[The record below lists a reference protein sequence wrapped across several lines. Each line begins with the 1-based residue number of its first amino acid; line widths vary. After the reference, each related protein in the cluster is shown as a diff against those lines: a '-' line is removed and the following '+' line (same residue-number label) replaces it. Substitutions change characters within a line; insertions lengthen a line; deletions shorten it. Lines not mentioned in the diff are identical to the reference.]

1 MRRRGRPP
9 VGPALVDRLDGSP
22 QAKTRLRVILQ
33 VLGGERT
40 VPEAC
45 AQLGIERSRFHELRE
60 AVLQEALA
68 ALEPRLRGRPPRQA
82 SPEEAQVAAL
92 EDQVQELKVDLRA
105 AQVREEL
112 ALVMPHVVHKPQ
124 STPHAR
130 GGEKGGPRNAA
141 P

>member
-33 VLGGERT
+33 VLRGEAT

-45 AQLGIERSRFHELRE
+45 AELGIERSRFHELRE
-60 AVLQEALA
+60 TVLQEALA
-68 ALEPRLRGRPPRQA
+68 ALEPRPRGRPPRQA

-112 ALVMPHVVHKPQ
+112 ALILPHVVHKPETAPTA
-124 STPHAR
+124 S
-130 GGEKGGPRNAA
+130 GEKKGAKHDA
-141 P
+141 T